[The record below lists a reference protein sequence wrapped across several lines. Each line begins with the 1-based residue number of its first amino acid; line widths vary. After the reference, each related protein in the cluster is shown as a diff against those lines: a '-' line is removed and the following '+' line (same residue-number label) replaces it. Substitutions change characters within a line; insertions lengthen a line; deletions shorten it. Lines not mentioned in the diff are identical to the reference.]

1 MSWKCI
7 KGTRERSG
15 ALPASSRARG
25 RPRES
30 GSSSGQHSVSAA
42 SIQQSSIALLM
53 LIGAALNGGLEFA
66 GVVAVWFAPLILA
79 SAERASL

>member
-1 MSWKCI
+1 
-7 KGTRERSG
+7 
-15 ALPASSRARG
+15 
-25 RPRES
+25 
-30 GSSSGQHSVSAA
+30 VSAA